1 MHRDHKASVVATAAS
16 VIWERCVAP
25 EAVGRHREETRQL
38 MFSFESKKSPS
49 TLTSMHMMMDQLSA
63 QGVGALNT
71 SLPREA
77 ELRPLGRNR
86 DFFFKKAQ
94 IISNC

>member
-1 MHRDHKASVVATAAS
+1 
-16 VIWERCVAP
+16 
-25 EAVGRHREETRQL
+25 
-38 MFSFESKKSPS
+38 
-49 TLTSMHMMMDQLSA
+49 MHMMMDQLSA

-86 DFFFKKAQ
+86 DFLKKKSTNNLQ
-94 IISNC
+94 LLRVIIFL

>member
-1 MHRDHKASVVATAAS
+1 MLLSSDTA
-16 VIWERCVAP
+16 

-86 DFFFKKAQ
+86 DFLKKKSTNNLQ
-94 IISNC
+94 LLRVIIFL